1 MQLSFWVQDMN
12 ESGAV
17 KTDILV
23 ALDRAFKENI
33 SKFLFPSRICIFVP
47 STLNTANEPFE

>member
-23 ALDRAFKENI
+23 ALDRAFKENHI
-33 SKFLFPSRICIFVP
+33 EIPFPQQNLHIRSVD
-47 STLNTANEPFE
+47 A